1 MPYRKWLLCIS
12 LGCSGT
18 CISQNKVLTSHKS
31 FKMDLFRKTQKKDVH
46 DSEILN
52 AVAGT
57 LKISLIEMNEFLM
70 I

>member
-1 MPYRKWLLCIS
+1 
-12 LGCSGT
+12 
-18 CISQNKVLTSHKS
+18 
-31 FKMDLFRKTQKKDVH
+31 MDLFRKTQKKDVH

-57 LKISLIEMNEFLM
+57 LKISLIEMNELGYSISKKF